1 MHYSL
6 FGEKLSAR
14 SGILEL
20 MKDLG
25 EALESPGKVRMLGGG
40 NPAHLPEVNAL
51 WRRRM
56 TEILANR
63 DEFEHMVADYDSPRG
78 KAAFLSE
85 VAALLRRE
93 YGWEIG
99 PENVA
104 ITNGS
109 QSAFFYLFNM
119 LAGAHADGGFRRIL
133 CPVVPEYIGYAD
145 QGAEPGMFRGA
156 VPQIEELGPHGF
168 KYRVDF
174 DSLEVDEQTGA
185 ICVSRPTNPT
195 GNVLTDTE
203 VKHLASIAEQHGIP
217 LLVDNAYG
225 MPFPGI
231 IFTDAAPVWRPNIV
245 LSMSLSKLGLPSV
258 RTGIVV
264 ADAEIVERLSGVNAV
279 ISLAN
284 GSLGQVLTRPLFEDG
299 SILTLAKDVIR
310 PFYRTRAERA
320 QAAVSRAFG
329 SDIDYAV
336 HLCEGSIFL
345 WIWFRSLSIS
355 TRELY
360 ARLKERGV
368 IVVPGEYFFF
378 GLEED
383 WPHSRQCIR
392 VNYCHDEQAFRDG
405 IEIIGEEARRAQ
417 GGRG

>member
-6 FGEKLSAR
+6 FGEKLSAH

-20 MKDLG
+20 MQDLG
-25 EALESPGKVRMLGGG
+25 EALESPGKTRMLGGG
-40 NPAHLPEVNAL
+40 NPAHVPEVNAL
-51 WRRRM
+51 WRSRM

-78 KAAFLSE
+78 KEAFLSV
-85 VAALLRRE
+85 VASLLRRE
-93 YGWEIG
+93 YGWDIG

-119 LAGAHADGGFRRIL
+119 FAGTHADGSLRHVL

-145 QGAEPGMFRGA
+145 QGAQAGMFRGA
-156 VPQIEELGPHGF
+156 VPQIEELGPHSF

-174 DSLEVDEQTGA
+174 GNVAVDEKTAA

-195 GNVLTDTE
+195 GNVLTDDE
-203 VKHLASIAEQHGIP
+203 VTHLAGIAEQHGIP

-231 IFTDAAPVWRPNIV
+231 IFTDAAPVWKPNIV

-264 ADAEIVERLSGVNAV
+264 ADADIVARLSGVNAV
-279 ISLAN
+279 VSLAN

-299 SILTLAKDVIR
+299 SILKLSRNVIR
-310 PFYRTRAERA
+310 PFYRTRAANAE
-320 QAAVSRAFG
+320 AAVAESFG
-329 SDIDYAV
+329 NDVDYAV
-336 HLCEGSIFL
+336 HVCEGSIFL
-345 WIWFRSLSIS
+345 WIWFRSLSIA

-360 ARLKERGV
+360 ARLKKRGV
-368 IVVPGEYFFF
+368 VVVPGEYFFF
-378 GLEED
+378 GLDED

-392 VNYCHDEQAFRDG
+392 VNYCHDETAFREG
-405 IEIIGEEARRAQ
+405 IRIIGEEARRAQ
-417 GGRG
+417 RGSA